1 MSPAAGSRSV
11 EVNHFSES
19 GLCTEPLN
27 KPELRLGGQ
36 GVLISELGGVPVA
49 HRPLCVGP
57 VIQAP
62 SGRV

>member
-1 MSPAAGSRSV
+1 M

-19 GLCTEPLN
+19 GLCTEPLH

-62 SGRV
+62 SGSV